1 MPYKHVRRMSTKK
14 SYSKKST
21 KTTPAFRKK
30 VLTVVKRTQEVK
42 TCMMEDQNNSVI
54 VLYNPAGPVPPTVID
69 LDQLIFTQITQ
80 GPGETQRIG
89 DKIYPSKISYEGFLV
104 INDAGSNPLTT
115 RPNYIRMIILK
126 DKLNQSVNSFNDLF
140 ETSSSGPN
148 TAPTNTLLDI
158 TRRVNG
164 DRYTVYTQRVFKLGS
179 SNTGIVNND
188 FKVSKFFKCDLTKHM
203 KKLDFD
209 ISGLTS
215 PSNLQVIFVGAYA
228 DNGLIN
234 FTVYNGPQVNITST
248 LRINYRDA

>member
-1 MPYKHVRRMSTKK
+1 MPQKYVRRMSTKK
-14 SYSKKST
+14 SYKKSA

-42 TCMMEDQNNSVI
+42 ICMMEDQNNSNI
-54 VLYNPAGPVPPTVID
+54 VLYNPAGPTAPTTID
-69 LDQLIFTQITQ
+69 LDQLISTQITQ
-80 GPGETQRIG
+80 GTGETQRIG

-104 INDAGSNPLTT
+104 VNNTGATNPTKQ
-115 RPNYIRMIILK
+115 NYMRMIILK

-179 SNTGIVNND
+179 ADIGIANND

-203 KKLDFD
+203 KKIDFD
-209 ISGLTS
+209 VSGLTS

-228 DNGLIN
+228 DNSVIIPSP
-234 FTVYNGPQVNITST
+234 YSGPTVNITST
-248 LRINYRDA
+248 LRISYRDA